1 MDLAALREQQL
12 ALATKVI
19 RKDCFD
25 KNLPQVI
32 AGADVGFEQGGEV
45 TRAAIVLLQ
54 YPSLE
59 LLEYQVARIATTMPY
74 IPGFLSFRE
83 YPALLAAWEMLSQK
97 PDLLFVDGQGISHP
111 RRLGVASHFGML
123 VDVPTIGVAKKR
135 LCGRFDTLGDE
146 PGEQQPLMDKGEQI
160 GWVLR
165 SKKRC
170 NPLFISTGHRVSNDT
185 ALIWVQRCL
194 AGYRLPEPT
203 RWADAVASGRPAFAR
218 WQAIQG

>member
-1 MDLAALREQQL
+1 MDLANLRKQQIEL
-12 ALATKVI
+12 ASQVI
-19 RKDCFD
+19 REDRLEQD
-25 KNLPQVI
+25 PPRLI

-45 TRAAIVLLQ
+45 TRAAIVLLK

-59 LLEYQVARIATTMPY
+59 LVEYQVARVATSMPY

-97 PDLLFVDGQGISHP
+97 PDLLFVDGHGISHP
-111 RRLGVASHFGML
+111 RRLGVAAHFGLL

-135 LCGRFDTLGDE
+135 LCGKFAPLSEE
-146 PGEQQPLMDKGEQI
+146 PGSCQLLTDKSEPLA
-160 GWVLR
+160 WVLR

-170 NPLFISTGHRVSNDT
+170 NPLFVSTGHRVSLDT
-185 ALIWVQRCL
+185 ALLWVNRCL
-194 AGYRLPEPT
+194 MGYRLPEPT
-203 RWADAVASGRPAFAR
+203 RWADAVASCRPAFTR